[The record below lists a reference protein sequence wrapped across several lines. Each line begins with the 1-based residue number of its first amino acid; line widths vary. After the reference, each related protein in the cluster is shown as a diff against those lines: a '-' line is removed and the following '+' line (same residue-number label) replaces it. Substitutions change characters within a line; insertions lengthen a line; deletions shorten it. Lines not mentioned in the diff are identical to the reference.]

1 MRCQSTFDTI
11 RAPENT
17 PNRNTYT
24 LCSSRIQTWDMQGI
38 NLPAAR
44 GVSTY
49 AEYESHRCPL
59 FCFRHIPAMHTSTA
73 NDAHVQSLPS
83 PHSCCIRVVCSCCIR
98 VVCSCCVRV
107 APATTSAQTARS
119 VRQLSEIYIGGVP
132 ARQVSTS
139 QQKTTRAGLRSGNVI
154 TLATSTIR
162 PAAGGPSLSRTLSKS
177 VDMA

>member
-59 FCFRHIPAMHTSTA
+59 FFFGFRHIPAMHTSTA
-73 NDAHVQSLPS
+73 NDAHIQSLPS
-83 PHSCCIRVVCSCCIR
+83 VHSCGIR

-119 VRQLSEIYIGGVP
+119 VKQLSEIYIGGVP

>member
-59 FCFRHIPAMHTSTA
+59 FFLVSGTYPPCTPRLRTTHIFNPCR
-73 NDAHVQSLPS
+73 Q
-83 PHSCCIRVVCSCCIR
+83 CIPVAFVLCVPVV
-98 VVCSCCVRV
+98 VRV

>member
-1 MRCQSTFDTI
+1 
-11 RAPENT
+11 
-17 PNRNTYT
+17 
-24 LCSSRIQTWDMQGI
+24 MQGI

-49 AEYESHRCPL
+49 AEYESHRCPV

-83 PHSCCIRVVCSCCIR
+83 VHSCCIR